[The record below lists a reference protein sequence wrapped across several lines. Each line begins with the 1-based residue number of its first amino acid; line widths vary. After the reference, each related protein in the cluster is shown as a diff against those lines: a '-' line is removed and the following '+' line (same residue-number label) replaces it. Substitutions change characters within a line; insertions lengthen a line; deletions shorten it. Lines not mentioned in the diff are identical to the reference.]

1 MRYLSFK
8 GEYIQV
14 CITMTCLLTTN
25 FAYSGKIYDPLICI
39 KQVHTMHTLFL
50 TLTTIVITDYY
61 ATLKPYQG
69 CKTLENHI
77 YRITF
82 KFIHNI
88 IIDIFI
94 FSLKL
99 FPSIVF

>member
-1 MRYLSFK
+1 
-8 GEYIQV
+8 
-14 CITMTCLLTTN
+14 MTCLLIAN
-25 FAYSGKIYDPLICI
+25 FAYSDRIYDSLVCI
-39 KQVHTMHTLFL
+39 KQLHASHTLFL
-50 TLTTIVITDYY
+50 KLTTTIIADYY

-69 CKTLENHI
+69 CKTLEHHI

-88 IIDIFI
+88 IIDIFV

-99 FPSIVF
+99 FPSTVL